1 MDDRS
6 KFYKDAATVLA
17 IVKYLLIFAII
28 GLVVY
33 FGASILVI
41 LIPFAIG
48 LILARTAYMLSY
60 QWRRFLK
67 WLASISGKHNWK
79 IAKKKSGLAPDRSE
93 ARAAGVFYILVVIIL
108 LAALAGIIFA
118 TISQVRSLASYIP
131 DFVKDTSL
139 IERITSILADWSG
152 RLGGLVDD
160 SIINMISN
168 SLIGLQERLIEALPD
183 IAGGILNW
191 AGRFLGNLPAIIIG
205 VVVVLMSGY
214 YFAADSRS
222 IYKFMYRN
230 IKDRNFVRKTFGLVS
245 SLSNTLFRVIGGYI
259 LLLFIT
265 FFEALIGFTLI
276 GMPYAVI
283 LSVVAAIVDFLPL
296 LGISATMIP
305 IILYMFI
312 NGNIF
317 SGIGAI
323 VMLVVIS
330 VARRFLEPHILGNAM
345 HLHPMATLL
354 SMIFGVSA
362 YGLSGIFIGPIILV
376 IVIEVFAQF
385 GLDRQLRS
393 LLGRLLRHIN
403 VDNGPGKSEIK

>member
-6 KFYKDAATVLA
+6 KFYKDAATVLS

-60 QWRRFLK
+60 QWRKLLK
-67 WLASISGKHNWK
+67 WLASVTGKHKWK
-79 IAKKKSGLAPDRSE
+79 ITERRSGLAPARSE
-93 ARAAGVFYILVVIIL
+93 ARAAGVFYILVVIVL
-108 LAALAGIIFA
+108 LAALVGIIAA

-139 IERITSILADWSG
+139 IERITEILANWSG
-152 RLGGLVDD
+152 RLGGLVDE

-168 SLIGLQERLIEALPD
+168 SLLGLQEQLIAALPG
-183 IAGGILNW
+183 IAGSVINW

-296 LGISATMIP
+296 LGISATMVP

-317 SGIGAI
+317 GGIGAI
-323 VMLVVIS
+323 IMLVVIS

-362 YGLSGIFIGPIILV
+362 YGLTGIFVGPIILV
-376 IVIEVFAQF
+376 IVIEVFTQF
-385 GLDRQLRS
+385 GLDRQLRN
-393 LLGRLLRHIN
+393 LMGRLLSHIN
-403 VDNGPGKSEIK
+403 VQGPGKQDLK

>member
-1 MDDRS
+1 MDDHGRL
-6 KFYKDAATVLA
+6 YKDAAAVFA

-28 GLVVY
+28 GLVIY
-33 FGASILVI
+33 FGATVLVI

-60 QWRRFLK
+60 QWRKLLK
-67 WLASISGKHNWK
+67 WLASGSKKHKWK
-79 IAKKKSGLAPDRSE
+79 IAERVPGLAPSRSE

-108 LAALAGIIFA
+108 IAALAGIIFA
-118 TISQVRSLASYIP
+118 TVSQVRSLASYIP
-131 DFVKDTSL
+131 EFVKDTSL
-139 IERITSILADWSG
+139 IERITNLLAKWSV
-152 RLGGLVDD
+152 RLGGLFDE
-160 SIINMISN
+160 SIINMIS
-168 SLIGLQERLIEALPD
+168 SGLISLQERLIQALPD
-183 IAGGILNW
+183 IAGGILNF
-191 AGRFLGNLPAIIIG
+191 AGRLLGNLPAIIIG

-305 IILYMFI
+305 IILYMFV

-317 SGIGAI
+317 GGIGAI
-323 VMLVVIS
+323 VMLVVMS

-362 YGLSGIFIGPIILV
+362 YGLTGIFVGPVILV
-376 IVIEVFAQF
+376 IVIEVFTQF
-385 GLDRQLRS
+385 GLDRQLRG
-393 LLGRLLRHIN
+393 LLARLFSHFSN
-403 VDNGPGKSEIK
+403 QGPGKTELK